1 MNMPAKLLSL
11 IYVLALFSG
20 VYMGSATADGGKFK
34 PYFFANKNRN
44 SMFACNKLS
53 KGERSAQYTSLLPP
67 RCRQK
72 SYVGSFFSAKDTV
85 INVTSEKRQTREYLK
100 AYHQALK
107 DGFTVE
113 QMEQMNAPHVTL
125 LDDRSSPEA
134 MDGPNNDNQGLH
146 DLGCDIL
153 TSSLAHLFPNSD
165 KNDVKVL
172 DVGCGIGGFAVCLL
186 KKFPTIRKVVGIS
199 LSPSEL
205 TVAKQLVKDTKE
217 LSDDQK
223 LKIEFKFMDMNK
235 LNKHF
240 KPNSFDLIF
249 NRESFIYA
257 KDPYE
262 YLKHVYNIL
271 KPNGHIRMIA
281 GMLRRDKLTYWESQ
295 SLTEDYMDKTM
306 MGKENPCCIL
316 SIQHLRSDLEDIGYH
331 RVMIHDLAPYMR
343 PVLEGVLENFFK
355 QKQKKD
361 DDGQAGKKV
370 SFFVKL
376 ARAMLDGYESLFFV
390 NGEKLIVKQR
400 PARARIGKRNY
411 FLRQGD

>member
-1 MNMPAKLLSL
+1 MNL
-11 IYVLALFSG
+11 
-20 VYMGSATADGGKFK
+20 
-34 PYFFANKNRN
+34 
-44 SMFACNKLS
+44 
-53 KGERSAQYTSLLPP
+53 TSL
-67 RCRQK
+67 C
-72 SYVGSFFSAKDTV
+72 STID
-85 INVTSEKRQTREYLK
+85 
-100 AYHQALK
+100 
-107 DGFTVE
+107 
-113 QMEQMNAPHVTL
+113 
-125 LDDRSSPEA
+125 SSPETI
-134 MDGPNNDNQGLH
+134 DGPSNNDNQEQH

-217 LSDDQK
+217 LTKHQK

-235 LNKHF
+235 LHKHF

-281 GMLRRDKLTYWESQ
+281 GMLRRDELTYWESQ

-306 MGKENPCCIL
+306 MGKENPCCVL
-316 SIQHLRSDLEDIGYH
+316 SIQNLRSDLEDIGYH

-343 PVLEGVLENFFK
+343 PVLEGVLETYFK
-355 QKQKKD
+355 QKSMGE
-361 DDGQAGKKV
+361 DGHDGKKA

-376 ARAMLDGYESLFFV
+376 ARAVLDGYESLFFV

-400 PARARIGKRNY
+400 PGRARIGKRNY
-411 FLRQGD
+411 FLRQGN